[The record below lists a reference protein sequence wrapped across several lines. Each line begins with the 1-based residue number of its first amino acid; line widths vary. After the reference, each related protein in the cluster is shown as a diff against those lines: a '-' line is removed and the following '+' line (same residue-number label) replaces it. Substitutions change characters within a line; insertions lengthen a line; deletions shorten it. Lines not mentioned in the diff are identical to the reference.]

1 MKRLCIPLLCSSILF
16 NDLQLGYA
24 EVPTGGSDL
33 SKPAGH
39 SLHGAAFNEGPRQ
52 AAYLMP
58 GMPNVDFK
66 PTTTSPLA
74 AKFVN
79 QGVGQLHGFWYL
91 EAERSFRQAAAID
104 PQCAIAFWGMAM
116 ANKQNEVRAK
126 GFLNQAMAVK
136 DKASPR
142 EQKYVA
148 AFAKYY
154 GLDRAEGESDGRS
167 RADKARD
174 LTRDLEQIS
183 LDFPEDIEAK
193 ALICY
198 RMWENEHEEL
208 PITSRLTVD
217 ALLEDIFRANP
228 MHPAHHYR
236 IHLWD
241 GTRATRAIDSAAKCG
256 PSSPGIAHM
265 WHMPGH
271 TYSELK
277 RYHDAVYQQEA
288 SARVDHAHM
297 MRDRVMPDEI
307 HNFAHN
313 NEWLIRNL
321 LAIGRIDD
329 ALDLAKNMIS
339 LPRHPK
345 YNSKQSH
352 GSNSYGRDRLCEALV
367 RYRLWPEIIAL
378 KNHVLFDAKPD
389 EDFFIDKLQLLAMAG
404 FAADNPA
411 VAVQAME
418 ILEPKLVTCESK
430 IAQLEEEPPA
440 PPERQTEDPFQKS
453 KIESFRKWKEERQKE
468 LETERSLQ
476 KRLKRAIAAA
486 NAQKAMRE
494 SRWEDCLAELD
505 RSESQ
510 DQGLRAEWMLL
521 AGKTDEA
528 LQKAKEL
535 VDQSEGQVL
544 PLASATWIAWKADK
558 LDQAKIYF
566 EKLRIAA
573 GTANLSTPLLN
584 RLRPLAEQFGF
595 PPEWS
600 IPPTIATDVGPRT
613 PLDLLGPFRW
623 SPYSADDWVLENG
636 DGGVGSMK
644 QFRGKPTILIFY
656 LGFGCLHCV
665 EQLHAFEP
673 RVAQLKQEGFS
684 IAAISTEPLASLQT
698 SLQKLDKPLTIPL
711 FADPQSKAFR
721 AYRCMDDFEQ
731 LPLHGTF
738 VISPDGRI
746 VWQDIGHEPFMDV
759 DFVIEEGKRQLR
771 IYSESTR

>member
-33 SKPAGH
+33 SNPAGH

-126 GFLNQAMAVK
+126 GFLKQAMAVK
-136 DKASPR
+136 DKSSPR

-148 AFAKYY
+148 AFVKYY

-193 ALICY
+193 AFICY

-241 GTRATRAIDSAAKCG
+241 GTRATRAIDSASKCG

-321 LAIGRIDD
+321 WRSA
-329 ALDLAKNMIS
+329 
-339 LPRHPK
+339 
-345 YNSKQSH
+345 
-352 GSNSYGRDRLCEALV
+352 
-367 RYRLWPEIIAL
+367 
-378 KNHVLFDAKPD
+378 
-389 EDFFIDKLQLLAMAG
+389 
-404 FAADNPA
+404 
-411 VAVQAME
+411 
-418 ILEPKLVTCESK
+418 ESM
-430 IAQLEEEPPA
+430 
-440 PPERQTEDPFQKS
+440 
-453 KIESFRKWKEERQKE
+453 
-468 LETERSLQ
+468 
-476 KRLKRAIAAA
+476 
-486 NAQKAMRE
+486 MR
-494 SRWEDCLAELD
+494 W
-505 RSESQ
+505 
-510 DQGLRAEWMLL
+510 
-521 AGKTDEA
+521 
-528 LQKAKEL
+528 
-535 VDQSEGQVL
+535 
-544 PLASATWIAWKADK
+544 TW
-558 LDQAKIYF
+558 Q
-566 EKLRIAA
+566 
-573 GTANLSTPLLN
+573 
-584 RLRPLAEQFGF
+584 
-595 PPEWS
+595 
-600 IPPTIATDVGPRT
+600 RT
-613 PLDLLGPFRW
+613 
-623 SPYSADDWVLENG
+623 
-636 DGGVGSMK
+636 
-644 QFRGKPTILIFY
+644 
-656 LGFGCLHCV
+656 
-665 EQLHAFEP
+665 
-673 RVAQLKQEGFS
+673 
-684 IAAISTEPLASLQT
+684 
-698 SLQKLDKPLTIPL
+698 
-711 FADPQSKAFR
+711 
-721 AYRCMDDFEQ
+721 
-731 LPLHGTF
+731 
-738 VISPDGRI
+738 
-746 VWQDIGHEPFMDV
+746 
-759 DFVIEEGKRQLR
+759 
-771 IYSESTR
+771 